1 MLLKRDILDLVEKEL
16 FLRQLKKK
24 ERQFVEIYLT
34 VFDLKKTCQ
43 LCGMR
48 YLRGFEWLQKPHIQQ
63 AIEYGQEI
71 ISRRN
76 RITQDY
82 FVTKLKEIIEDTR
95 TKPSDKISALGLL
108 ARVTGHIK
116 DTAPEQK
123 QLVVLRQVSADSGTI
138 EVSSSDKD
146 IE

>member
-1 MLLKRDILDLVEKEL
+1 LLLKKDILDLVEKEL

-24 ERQFVEIYLT
+24 ERQFVETYLT

-63 AIEYGQEI
+63 AIEYGQEL

-82 FVTKLKEIIEDTR
+82 FVTKLKEIVEDTR

-123 QLVVLRQVSADSGTI
+123 QLVVLRQVSADNGTI

>member
-1 MLLKRDILDLVEKEL
+1 MLLKKDILDLVEKEL

-24 ERQFVEIYLT
+24 ERQFVETYLT

-63 AIEYGQEI
+63 AIEYGQEL

-82 FVTKLKEIIEDTR
+82 FVTKLKEIVEDTR

-123 QLVVLRQVSADSGTI
+123 QLVVLRQVSADNGTI